1 MWQKSEN
8 SEPIQPLEVE
18 FSESGI
24 VIVRKD
30 FEFIEATEDFPEH
43 WEWNEWQMSEDQYS
57 VWLAQQADVDY
68 LMMENEILAEENEQ
82 QQADIDFCLMLLED

>member
-8 SEPIQPLEVE
+8 GDTERPLEVE
-18 FSESGI
+18 PTNTGI
-24 VIVRKD
+24 VIVRKN
-30 FEFIEATEDFPEH
+30 FKSVEATEDFPAH
-43 WEWNEWQMSEDQYS
+43 WLYDEWQMNCDQYE

-68 LMMENEILAEENEQ
+68 LTMENEILTEENEQ